1 MSPAPSPIR
10 ALIVDDEPLARRTI
24 RDLLASDPEMEIV
37 GECGSGPEAI
47 EFIKAHSPDLLFL
60 DIQMPGLNGFETLAK
75 IEAAQ
80 LPATIFVTAYD
91 QYALQAFEVH
101 ALDYLLKPF
110 TDKRFDEAVRKA
122 KSELELKEINAISH
136 KLLDLLA
143 DQQLTPTAASA
154 AGEKSFLTRFMIKSS
169 GRAFF
174 VKATDVDWISADDY
188 FIKLHVGDKTH
199 LLRMSMNQLERKL
212 SPAMFLRIH
221 RSTIVNFDRIQELRQ
236 TPSGEYLVVL
246 KSGAEL
252 KLSRGRR
259 ARLEVLFKNTPVD

>member
-1 MSPAPSPIR
+1 MSPASTPIR

-24 RDLLASDPEMEIV
+24 RDLLANDPEIEIL

-47 EFIKAHSPDLLFL
+47 EFVKAHSPDLLFL

-80 LPATIFVTAYD
+80 LPATIFVTAFD

-122 KSELELKEINAISH
+122 KSELDLKDINVISNR
-136 KLLDLLA
+136 LLNLLA
-143 DQQLTPTAASA
+143 DQQLTSSPAPAAA
-154 AGEKSFLTRFMIKSS
+154 AKTFLTRFMIKSS

-188 FIKLHVGDKTH
+188 FIKLHVGDKKH
-199 LLRMSMNQLERKL
+199 LLRISMNELERKL

-221 RSTIVNFDRIQELRQ
+221 RSTIVNFDRIEELRQ
-236 TPSGEYLVVL
+236 TPGGEYFVVL
-246 KSGAEL
+246 KNGTEL

-259 ARLEVLFKNTPVD
+259 ARLEVLFKNTTGE